1 MSKATLMKETIQLGA
16 LLRVSVIETVIIMME
31 HGGMQAGDGA
41 VAEAKSSYTGCER
54 EPLDLA

>member
-1 MSKATLMKETIQLGA
+1 MKETIQLGA